1 MLSWRCRRVIK
12 CATSNNRRVCA
23 FICKVH
29 IMTTHFGPLSC
40 SHDSKGM
47 QAYISPT
54 NSRKCVAVTKTSHET
69 RQPFCKLPAPGA
81 PLSSSSLPYM
91 FFNRRFL
98 FMLPLC
104 LCMCVPHSR
113 NFSTRLLSTPITFS
127 RFAEWPNQRA
137 RLQTQTRVIKRCPHP
152 AFDQERPIHLSPPVN
167 TYDL

>member
-1 MLSWRCRRVIK
+1 MCCFQCASCGDEVLSWRCRRVIK

-91 FFNRRFL
+91 FFYRRFL

-113 NFSTRLLSTPITFS
+113 KSALGSCPPQSHSHVLLNGPIN
-127 RFAEWPNQRA
+127 ALGCKPK
-137 RLQTQTRVIKRCPHP
+137 LG
-152 AFDQERPIHLSPPVN
+152 
-167 TYDL
+167 